1 GLYLTEVSWKS
12 MVVCKSAYPPK
23 RIRLII
29 FTHTINVFLKK
40 EMVFVGRTKLGNANA
55 QRNNNSKKPM
65 RDSEELVE
73 FTTGEALKHN
83 RPNSK

>member
-1 GLYLTEVSWKS
+1 MTKFRKS
-12 MVVCKSAYPPK
+12 SSPQK

-29 FTHTINVFLKK
+29 FTHTINVFLEKGDGS
-40 EMVFVGRTKLGNANA
+40 VGRQKLGNQNA
-55 QRNNNSKKPM
+55 QRNNNRKKPM